1 MKEELISVIIPVYN
15 VEKYIR
21 YCLDSVINQTYK
33 NLEIIIVDDGTK
45 DSSGEIAEEYAAKD
59 SRIKVIHKENGGL
72 SDARNVGLDVATGRY
87 IAFLDSDDVISLD
100 FYEYLYNMIKEKDY
114 DIAEC
119 EFFRI
124 SSDDIENV
132 QKILDEKNEEI
143 EITVKE
149 ETSQDALCDFYG
161 RYLNPYV
168 NKVVV
173 WNKLYKRE
181 IYDGIRYPVG
191 RFHEDEFTT
200 FKILNK
206 INKMV
211 TSTRKMH
218 GYMQTSNSIMR
229 RDIKQKQIED
239 NLEAYEAAVNFFKN
253 NKFIQVK
260 CMRRYLENCLEL
272 YMKVERG
279 SEEESLKKDKYN
291 WIYETFKTSYE
302 QYVEDIEKYTED
314 EEELALVKYIK
325 QAYNDLVEN
334 GNPVFT
340 KYDNII
346 DSMQR

>member
-325 QAYNDLVEN
+325 QAYNDLLEN

-340 KYDNII
+340 KYYNII

>member
-1 MKEELISVIIPVYN
+1 MNEELISIIIPVYN

-33 NLEIIIVDDGTK
+33 NLEIIIVDDGSK
-45 DSSGEIAEEYAAKD
+45 DSSGQIADEYALKD

-72 SDARNVGLDVATGRY
+72 SDARNVGLGVITGKY
-87 IAFLDSDDVISLD
+87 VAFLDSDDVISLD
-100 FYEYLYNMIKEKDY
+100 FYEYLYNLIKQNDY

-119 EFFRI
+119 EFLRI
-124 SSDDIENV
+124 PSDDIEKV
-132 QKILDEKNEEI
+132 QEILDEKNKEI
-143 EITVKE
+143 EIKVKE
-149 ETSQDALCDFYG
+149 ETSKDALCDFYG

-173 WNKLYKRE
+173 WNKLYKSD
-181 IYDGIRYPVG
+181 IYKDIRYPVG

-200 FKILNK
+200 YKILNK
-206 INKMV
+206 ITKMI

-239 NLEAYEAAVNFFKN
+239 NLEAYAAAIEFFKD

-279 SEEESLKKDKYN
+279 SEEESLKQEKYN
-291 WIYETFKTSYE
+291 WIYETFKVHFDEYAT
-302 QYVEDIEKYTED
+302 DIEKYTEV
-314 EEELALVKYIK
+314 EEELEIFEIIK
-325 QAYNDLVEN
+325 QAMDDLKQN
-334 GNPVFT
+334 GNTVLT
-340 KYDNII
+340 TYYRTI
-346 DSMQR
+346 DSMQK

>member
-1 MKEELISVIIPVYN
+1 MNEELISVIIPVYN

-21 YCLDSVINQTYK
+21 FCLDSVINQTYK

-45 DSSGEIAEEYAAKD
+45 DSSGEIAEEYARKD
-59 SRIKVIHKENGGL
+59 SRIKVVHKENGGL
-72 SDARNVGLDVATGRY
+72 SDARNVGLDIATGKY

-100 FYEYLYNMIKEKDY
+100 FYEYLYGLIKKNDY

-119 EFFRI
+119 EFLRI
-124 SSDDIENV
+124 SSDEIENV
-132 QKILDEKNEEI
+132 QTILDEKNKNETI
-143 EITVKE
+143 VVKE
-149 ETSQDALCDFYG
+149 ESSKEALSDFYG
-161 RYLNPYV
+161 RYLDPYV

-173 WNKLYKRE
+173 WNKIYKKE
-181 IYDGIRYPVG
+181 VYDGIRYPVG

-211 TSTRKMH
+211 TSTKKLH

-239 NLEAYEAAVNFFKN
+239 NLEAYEAAVNFFTD

-279 SEEESLKKDKYN
+279 SEDTSLKNEKYE
-291 WIYETFKTSYE
+291 WIYETFKKHYE
-302 QYVEDIEKYTED
+302 EYIDEIEKYTKND
-314 EEELALVKYIK
+314 EELELVIHIK
-325 QAYNDLVEN
+325 EAYEDLIKN
-334 GNPVFT
+334 GNTALTVYY
-340 KYDNII
+340 KVI

>member
-72 SDARNVGLDVATGRY
+72 SDARNVGLDVATGDY
-87 IAFLDSDDVISLD
+87 IAFLDSDDVIALD
-100 FYEYLYNMIKEKDY
+100 FYEYLYNLIKENDY

-119 EFFRI
+119 EFYRI
-124 SSDDIENV
+124 PSDDIENV
-132 QKILDEKNEEI
+132 QNILDEKNKEKEVV
-143 EITVKE
+143 VKE
-149 ETSQDALCDFYG
+149 ETSEEALCDFYG

-173 WNKLYKRE
+173 WNKIYKKD
-181 IYDGIRYPVG
+181 IYKGIRYPVG

-206 INKMV
+206 ITKMV

-239 NLEAYEAAVNFFKN
+239 NLEAYEAAVKFFEN
-253 NKFIQVK
+253 NKFIQAK

-279 SEEESLKKDKYN
+279 SEDESLKRDKYN
-291 WIYETFKTSYE
+291 WIYSTFEEHFDKYIS
-302 QYVEDIEKYTED
+302 DIDTYTENK
-314 EEELALVKYIK
+314 EELELVVYIK
-325 QAYNDLVEN
+325 QAYEDLKQN
-334 GNPVFT
+334 GSPVFT
-340 KYDNII
+340 KYYNII

>member
-1 MKEELISVIIPVYN
+1 MKEELISIIIPVYN

-21 YCLDSVINQTYK
+21 FCLDSVINQTYK
-33 NLEIIIVDDGTK
+33 NLEIIIVDDGSK
-45 DSSGEIAEEYAAKD
+45 DSSGQIADEYAVKD

-72 SDARNVGLDVATGRY
+72 SDARNVGLDAITGKY
-87 IAFLDSDDVISLD
+87 VAFLDSDDVITLD
-100 FYEYLYNMIKEKDY
+100 FYEYLYNLIKQNDY

-124 SSDDIENV
+124 PSEQIADV
-132 QKILDEKNEEI
+132 QKILDEKNKEI
-143 EITVKE
+143 DILVKE
-149 ETSQDALCDFYG
+149 ETSKDALCDFYG

-173 WNKLYKRE
+173 WNKLYKSE
-181 IYDGIRYPVG
+181 IYSDIRYPVG

-206 INKMV
+206 INKMI

-239 NLEAYEAAVNFFKN
+239 NLEAYESAIDFFKDE
-253 NKFIQVK
+253 KFIQVK

-279 SEEESLKKDKYN
+279 SEDEVLKQEKYE
-291 WIYETFKTSYE
+291 WIYNTFKVHYNM
-302 QYVEDIEKYTED
+302 YIDDIIEYTENN
-314 EEELALVKYIK
+314 EELEIVKVIK
-325 QAYNDLVEN
+325 DAYKDLDDN
-334 GNPVFT
+334 GAAVLT
-340 KYDNII
+340 TYYRTI
-346 DSMQR
+346 DSMKR

>member
-1 MKEELISVIIPVYN
+1 MNGERISVIIPVYN

-45 DSSGEIAEEYAAKD
+45 DSSGEIAEEYATKD

-72 SDARNVGLDVATGRY
+72 SDARNVGLDVVTGDY
-87 IAFLDSDDVISLD
+87 IAFLDSDDVIALD
-100 FYEYLYNMIKEKDY
+100 FYEYLYNLIKRNDY

-119 EFFRI
+119 EFYRI
-124 SSDDIENV
+124 PSDDIENV
-132 QKILDEKNEEI
+132 QTILEEKNNEI
-143 EITVKE
+143 EIIEKE
-149 ETSQDALCDFYG
+149 ESSEDALCDFYG

-173 WNKLYKRE
+173 WNKLYKKSL
-181 IYDGIRYPVG
+181 YDGIRYPVG

-206 INKMV
+206 VNKMI

-239 NLEAYEAAVNFFKN
+239 NLEAYEAAVNFFEN
-253 NKFIQVK
+253 NKFIQAK

-279 SEEESLKKDKYN
+279 SEDDSLKREKYEWIYNTFMVHYDKYIN
-291 WIYETFKTSYE
+291 
-302 QYVEDIEKYTED
+302 DIDSCTESK
-314 EEELALVKYIK
+314 EELEIVEIIK
-325 QAYNDLVEN
+325 QAYMDLKEN
-334 GNPVFT
+334 GNTVLT
-340 KYDNII
+340 KYYNTI
-346 DSMQR
+346 DAMQR

>member
-143 EITVKE
+143 KVTVKE
-149 ETSQDALCDFYG
+149 ETSQ
-161 RYLNPYV
+161 
-168 NKVVV
+168 
-173 WNKLYKRE
+173 
-181 IYDGIRYPVG
+181 
-191 RFHEDEFTT
+191 
-200 FKILNK
+200 
-206 INKMV
+206 
-211 TSTRKMH
+211 
-218 GYMQTSNSIMR
+218 
-229 RDIKQKQIED
+229 
-239 NLEAYEAAVNFFKN
+239 EA
-253 NKFIQVK
+253 
-260 CMRRYLENCLEL
+260 
-272 YMKVERG
+272 
-279 SEEESLKKDKYN
+279 
-291 WIYETFKTSYE
+291 
-302 QYVEDIEKYTED
+302 
-314 EEELALVKYIK
+314 
-325 QAYNDLVEN
+325 
-334 GNPVFT
+334 
-340 KYDNII
+340 
-346 DSMQR
+346 

>member
-1 MKEELISVIIPVYN
+1 MNEELISVIIPVYN

-21 YCLDSVINQTYK
+21 FCLDSVINQTYK

-45 DSSGEIAEEYAAKD
+45 DSSGEIAEEYARKD
-59 SRIKVIHKENGGL
+59 SRIKVVHKENGGL
-72 SDARNVGLDVATGRY
+72 SDARNVGLDIATGKY

-100 FYEYLYNMIKEKDY
+100 FYEYLYGLIKENDY

-119 EFFRI
+119 EFLRI
-124 SSDDIENV
+124 SSDEIENV
-132 QKILDEKNEEI
+132 QKILDEKNSNENI
-143 EITVKE
+143 VVKE
-149 ETSQDALCDFYG
+149 ESSEEALSDFYG

-173 WNKLYKRE
+173 WNKIYKKE

-211 TSTRKMH
+211 TSTKKLH

-239 NLEAYEAAVNFFKN
+239 NLEAYEASVNFFN
-253 NKFIQVK
+253 DNKFIQVK

-279 SEEESLKKDKYN
+279 SEDASLKNEKYE
-291 WIYETFKTSYE
+291 WIYETFKKHYA
-302 QYVEDIEKYTED
+302 QYIDEIEKYTEND
-314 EEELALVKYIK
+314 EELELVIHIK
-325 QAYNDLVEN
+325 AAYEDLMKN
-334 GNPVFT
+334 GNTVLT
-340 KYDNII
+340 MYYKII

>member
-1 MKEELISVIIPVYN
+1 MKEEIISVIIPVYN

-45 DSSGEIAEEYAAKD
+45 DS
-59 SRIKVIHKENGGL
+59 RIKVIQKENGGL

-124 SSDDIENV
+124 PSDDIENV

-143 EITVKE
+143 KVTVKE

-191 RFHEDEFTT
+191 RFHEDDFTT

-239 NLEAYEAAVNFFKN
+239 NLEAYEAAVNFFEN

-279 SEEESLKKDKYN
+279 SEDESLKRDKYN

-302 QYVEDIEKYTED
+302 QYINDIEQYTEN

-325 QAYNDLVEN
+325 QAYNDLLEN

-340 KYDNII
+340 KYYNII

>member
-1 MKEELISVIIPVYN
+1 MNEELISVIIPVYN

-21 YCLDSVINQTYK
+21 FCLDSVINQTYK

-45 DSSGEIAEEYAAKD
+45 DSSGEIAEEYARKD
-59 SRIKVIHKENGGL
+59 SRIKVVHKENGGL
-72 SDARNVGLDVATGRY
+72 SDARNVGLDIATGKY

-100 FYEYLYNMIKEKDY
+100 FYEYLYGLIKKNDY

-119 EFFRI
+119 EFLRI
-124 SSDDIENV
+124 SSDEIENV
-132 QKILDEKNEEI
+132 QKILDEKNSNENI
-143 EITVKE
+143 VVKE
-149 ETSQDALCDFYG
+149 ESSEEALSDFYG

-173 WNKLYKRE
+173 WNKIYKKE

-211 TSTRKMH
+211 TSTKKLH

-239 NLEAYEAAVNFFKN
+239 NLEAYEAAVNFFNN

-279 SEEESLKKDKYN
+279 SEDTSLKNEKYE
-291 WIYETFKTSYE
+291 WIYETFKKHYV
-302 QYVEDIEKYTED
+302 QYIDEIEKYTEND
-314 EEELALVKYIK
+314 EELELVIHIK
-325 QAYNDLVEN
+325 AAYEDLMKN
-334 GNPVFT
+334 GNTVLT
-340 KYDNII
+340 MYYKII

>member
-21 YCLDSVINQTYK
+21 FCLDSVINQTYK
-33 NLEIIIVDDGTK
+33 NLEIIIIDDGTK
-45 DSSGEIAEEYAAKD
+45 DLSGDIAEEYAAKD

-72 SDARNVGLDVATGRY
+72 SDARNVGLDVATGKY
-87 IAFLDSDDVISLD
+87 IAFLDSDDVIAYD
-100 FYEYLYNMIKEKDY
+100 FYEYLYNLIKENDY

-119 EFFRI
+119 EFYRI
-124 SSDDIENV
+124 PSDDIENV
-132 QKILDEKNEEI
+132 QKILDEKNKEI
-143 EITVKE
+143 EVVVKE

-173 WNKLYKRE
+173 WNKLYKKDV
-181 IYDGIRYPVG
+181 YDGIRYPVG

-206 INKMV
+206 INKMI
-211 TSTRKMH
+211 TSTRKLH

-239 NLEAYEAAVNFFKN
+239 NLEAYEAAVNFFEN

-279 SEEESLKKDKYN
+279 SEDELLKRDKYN
-291 WIYETFKTSYE
+291 WIYETFKVHYE
-302 QYVEDIEKYTED
+302 QYIEDIKKYTEN
-314 EEELALVKYIK
+314 EEELSLVEYID
-325 QAYNDLVEN
+325 QAYNDLAQN
-334 GNPVFT
+334 GNSIFT
-340 KYDNII
+340 KYYNKI
-346 DSMQR
+346 DSMQK